1 MPVRTDHN
9 SSLPH
14 CFWTLPTLPE
24 SAEFIPDAIQ
34 GIVWL
39 IEKMKRGR
47 SRCQVEWTMNSQPQ
61 V

>member
-1 MPVRTDHN
+1 MPVRTDHY

-34 GIVWL
+34 GIEWL
-39 IEKMKRGR
+39 IEKM
-47 SRCQVEWTMNSQPQ
+47 
-61 V
+61 